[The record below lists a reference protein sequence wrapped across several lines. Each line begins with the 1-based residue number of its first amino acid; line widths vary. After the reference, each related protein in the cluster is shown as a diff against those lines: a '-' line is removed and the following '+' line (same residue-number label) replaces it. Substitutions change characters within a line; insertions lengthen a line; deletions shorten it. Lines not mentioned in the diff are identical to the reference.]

1 MGAHPCHRPKDGDP
15 STVLVVGAGP
25 IGLLAALIGVQHGAE
40 VHVLDRA
47 TEGPKP
53 ALVKELG
60 ATYHTGAISDVGMSP
75 DIVFECTDVVDLVR
89 QGAEVCI
96 PEWNSVPNGGRWLT
110 GVEHVAGGGIGHA
123 GGIEEPPPV
132 RDRER

>member
-1 MGAHPCHRPKDGDP
+1 MGAHPCHRPKDWDP

-47 TEGPKP
+47 AEGPKP

-60 ATYHTGAISDVGMSP
+60 ATYHTRAISDIGMSP
-75 DIVFECTDVVDLVR
+75 DIVFECTNVVDLVR
-89 QGAEVCI
+89 QAAESASPSGIVC
-96 PEWNSVPNGGRWLT
+96 LT
-110 GVEHVAGGGIGHA
+110 GVGGSQA
-123 GGIEEPPPV
+123 SST
-132 RDRER
+132 